1 MVAEEAGLVDG
12 QRVDDLASLLGV
24 EGESGDP
31 AAADA
36 ALVFSAPLAA
46 GCSACGRFGSNRVD
60 ASCCWCCCCCWWGSA
75 CCDGCRLPRGTDA
88 VAVAYGAHPPEQL
101 GDLRPLTIA
110 HSVPELQD
118 WLARHG

>member
-1 MVAEEAGLVDG
+1 MRPELVVHGQAWARVA
-12 QRVDDLASLLGV
+12 
-24 EGESGDP
+24 
-31 AAADA
+31 
-36 ALVFSAPLAA
+36 
-46 GCSACGRFGSNRVD
+46 
-60 ASCCWCCCCCWWGSA
+60 
-75 CCDGCRLPRGTDA
+75 TDA